1 MKQIGARPGGMT
13 APEHPIVHSWLAAS
27 TGLGIKPFLLA
38 GGSTDGGVP
47 IFMGIPTIV
56 LGFGGKTFGFNAMN
70 EFWIATNAYRGVQ
83 VTFLST
89 LVMAGVEGVY
99 QPTLVSL

>member
-1 MKQIGARPGGMT
+1 
-13 APEHPIVHSWLAAS
+13 
-27 TGLGIKPFLLA
+27 
-38 GGSTDGGVP
+38 
-47 IFMGIPTIV
+47 MGIPTIV

-89 LVMAGVEGVY
+89 LAMAGVEGVS
-99 QPTLVSL
+99 QPTLVSLSAFVQICTARMSVDLRWPHQDIQG

>member
-38 GGSTDGGVP
+38 GGSTDGGGCPSIWVSP
-47 IFMGIPTIV
+47 Q
-56 LGFGGKTFGFNAMN
+56 LCWA
-70 EFWIATNAYRGVQ
+70 
-83 VTFLST
+83 
-89 LVMAGVEGVY
+89 LVAKPLASM
-99 QPTLVSL
+99 P